1 MLWHYVEHVPCT
13 PGARAERA
21 FGTRFARAAPE
32 PTRRAPGLAS
42 TAEPRHARPSSPQ
55 HAKPQP
61 PATSPTGQELAA
73 TAADSPCSVQRRP
86 SLFRSPPGPWNS
98 ASSSTSVS
106 ASARRRHDALA
117 TEWRSPATLS
127 AAATEPP
134 CHAYK
139 RRPRASPSTQA
150 TSGHPNGAPL
160 PHIRPGEASFLISGN
175 SCRRHRP
182 GQSGTSSISHSPFS
196 PPRTSSSSRE
206 PFPLLDF
213 DREPTPPQSHFAT
226 EAFLRRGARRR
237 QLTPS
242 PPTQQLPG
250 GPPQPYGSIPTLG
263 GPRGAAK
270 RRRRSPEPRSARTEE
285 GDDARRLVKHDQ
297 WARRAHC
304 QRHPALST
312 SD

>member
-32 PTRRAPGLAS
+32 QTRRAPGLAS
-42 TAEPRHARPSSPQ
+42 TAEPRHTCPSSPQ
-55 HAKPQP
+55 HAKPP
-61 PATSPTGQELAA
+61 LATSPTGQELAA
-73 TAADSPCSVQRRP
+73 MAADSPCSVQRRP
-86 SLFRSPPGPWNS
+86 SLFRSPPGPWKS

-127 AAATEPP
+127 AAAPEPP

-175 SCRRHRP
+175 SCRRHHP
-182 GQSGTSSISHSPFS
+182 GQSGTSSTSPSPFAS
-196 PPRTSSSSRE
+196 PGTSSSSRE
-206 PFPLLDF
+206 TVPLLNF
-213 DREPTPPQSHFAT
+213 DREPPQPQYHFAPET
-226 EAFLRRGARRR
+226 I
-237 QLTPS
+237 S
-242 PPTQQLPG
+242 
-250 GPPQPYGSIPTLG
+250 
-263 GPRGAAK
+263 AAK
-270 RRRRSPEPRSARTEE
+270 LVAGNSVHVGDHSGYPRV
-285 GDDARRLVKHDQ
+285 RLDL
-297 WARRAHC
+297 
-304 QRHPALST
+304 LST
-312 SD
+312 PMH

>member
-1 MLWHYVEHVPCT
+1 MPWHYVEHVPCT

-55 HAKPQP
+55 HAKPP
-61 PATSPTGQELAA
+61 LATSPTGQELAA

-117 TEWRSPATLS
+117 TEWWSPATLS
-127 AAATEPP
+127 APAAEPP

-182 GQSGTSSISHSPFS
+182 GQSGTIAG
-196 PPRTSSSSRE
+196 
-206 PFPLLDF
+206 
-213 DREPTPPQSHFAT
+213 TPEF
-226 EAFLRRGARRR
+226 
-237 QLTPS
+237 
-242 PPTQQLPG
+242 
-250 GPPQPYGSIPTLG
+250 
-263 GPRGAAK
+263 
-270 RRRRSPEPRSARTEE
+270 
-285 GDDARRLVKHDQ
+285 V
-297 WARRAHC
+297 
-304 QRHPALST
+304 ST
-312 SD
+312 S